1 MRSMALR
8 IGRALRVEAGATLVE
23 FALTS
28 IILFTL
34 VFGVIAI
41 CLALYS
47 YNVTAEAAREAT
59 RYAIVRGSKCTTF
72 ADCKIDQP
80 GLQTYVQGLGFPGI
94 NPSALTVTATWP
106 TTGVNCFPSVTPCNN
121 PGNKV
126 KVTVQYTFPL
136 VIPFVPSRTLTMS
149 STSQMRISQ

>member
-1 MRSMALR
+1 MLFVSR
-8 IGRALRVEAGATLVE
+8 IGRVPRDESGSALVE

-28 IILFTL
+28 VILFTL

-59 RYAIVRGSKCTTF
+59 RYAIVRGSACTTF
-72 ADCKIDQP
+72 ATACPATATDIK
-80 GLQTYVQGLGFPGI
+80 THVQNLGFPGI
-94 NPSALTVTATWP
+94 TPTSLSVTADCCWP
-106 TTGVNCFPSVTPCNN
+106 TNNN
-121 PGNKV
+121 PGSPV

-136 VIPFVPSRTLTMS
+136 VIPFVPRRILTMS
-149 STSQMRISQ
+149 STSQMVISQ